1 MSGDVGTGGAD
12 GRAALV
18 TGAGRGIGRA
28 IALRLARDGIAV
40 AVNYRGSAE
49 AAAEVVREIEAGGG
63 RAVALAADVAA
74 PGEAARLVADA
85 VAALGR
91 LDILVNNAGITR
103 DNLAIRLSED
113 DWDAVLT
120 TNLKGAF
127 LCAKAALR
135 PLLKA
140 RDRGRIISVTSVVG
154 LKGNAGQA
162 NYAAAK
168 AGLIGLTKSLAR
180 EVASRGITV
189 NAVAPGFITTE
200 MTAALPEDV
209 RAAALHEIPLGVF
222 GAPEDVAEAVAFL
235 ASPAARYITGQV
247 LSVDGGMAM

>member
-1 MSGDVGTGGAD
+1 MSAA
-12 GRAALV
+12 GRVALV
-18 TGAGRGIGRA
+18 TGGSRGIGQA

-49 AAAEVVREIEAGGG
+49 AAAETVQRIADAGG

-74 PGEAARLVADA
+74 AGEATKLVADT
-85 VAALGR
+85 VAHFGR

-103 DNLAIRLSED
+103 DNLAMRLSED

-127 LCAKAALR
+127 LCSKAALR
-135 PLLKA
+135 HLLKA
-140 RDRGRIISVTSVVG
+140 RESGRIISISSVVG
-154 LKGNAGQA
+154 LSGNAGQA

-168 AGLIGLTKSLAR
+168 AGLIGLTKSLAK
-180 EVASRGITV
+180 EIASRGITV
-189 NAVAPGFITTE
+189 NAVAPGFIRTD
-200 MTAALPEDV
+200 MTAALPADV
-209 RAAALHEIPLGVF
+209 QEATRKIIPLGFF
-222 GAPEDVAEAVAFL
+222 GEPADVAETVAFL

-247 LSVDGGMAM
+247 ISVDGGMAM

>member
-1 MSGDVGTGGAD
+1 MSGSA
-12 GRAALV
+12 GRVALV
-18 TGAGRGIGRA
+18 TGGARGIGQA
-28 IALRLARDGIAV
+28 IALRLAQDGIAV

-49 AAAEVVREIEAGGG
+49 AAAETVAQITAAGG
-63 RAVALAADVAA
+63 RAIALAGDVAVTDQ
-74 PGEAARLVADA
+74 AAKLIADTVAGF
-85 VAALGR
+85 GR

-103 DNLAIRLSED
+103 DNLAMRMSED

-140 RDRGRIISVTSVVG
+140 RESGRIISISSVVG
-154 LKGNAGQA
+154 IMGNAGQV
-162 NYAAAK
+162 NYSAAK

-189 NAVAPGFITTE
+189 NAVAPGFIRTD
-200 MTAALPEDV
+200 MTAALG
-209 RAAALHEIPLGVF
+209 HEVQEGILKTIPLGYL
-222 GAPEDVAEAVAFL
+222 GEPTDIADAVAFL

-247 LSVDGGMAM
+247 ISVNGGMAM

>member
-1 MSGDVGTGGAD
+1 MSTGSA

-18 TGAGRGIGRA
+18 TGGGRGIGQA
-28 IALRLARDGIAV
+28 IALRLAQDGIGV

-49 AAAEVVREIEAGGG
+49 AAAQTVQRIEEAGGK
-63 RAVALAADVAA
+63 AIALAGDVSNA
-74 PGEAARLVADA
+74 ADA
-85 VAALGR
+85 AKLITDTAAHFGR

-103 DNLAIRLSED
+103 DNLAMRMSEE

-127 LCAKAALR
+127 LCSKAALR
-135 PLLKA
+135 HLLRA
-140 RDRGRIISVTSVVG
+140 RDAGRIISISSVVG
-154 LKGNAGQA
+154 ILGNAGQA

-168 AGLIGLTKSLAR
+168 AGLIGLTKSLAK
-180 EVASRGITV
+180 EIASRGVTV
-189 NAVAPGFITTE
+189 NAVAPGFITTDMTSALSADVQE
-200 MTAALPEDV
+200 MAMKA
-209 RAAALHEIPLGVF
+209 IPLGSF
-222 GAPEDVAEAVAFL
+222 GTPADIAEAVAFL

>member
-1 MSGDVGTGGAD
+1 MSGSA
-12 GRAALV
+12 GRVALV
-18 TGAGRGIGRA
+18 TGGAKGIGQA
-28 IALRLARDGIAV
+28 IALRLAQDGIAV

-49 AAAEVVREIEAGGG
+49 AAAETVRQITAAGG
-63 RAVALAADVAA
+63 RAIALAGDVAA
-74 PGEAARLVADA
+74 APEAAKLVADT
-85 VAALGR
+85 VAEFGR

-103 DNLAIRLSED
+103 DNLAMRMSED

-140 RDRGRIISVTSVVG
+140 RESGRIISISSVVG
-154 LKGNAGQA
+154 IMGNAGQV
-162 NYAAAK
+162 NYSSAK
-168 AGLIGLTKSLAR
+168 AGLIGMTKSLAR

-189 NAVAPGFITTE
+189 NAVAPGFIRTD
-200 MTAALPEDV
+200 MTAALGSEV
-209 RAAALHEIPLGVF
+209 QEGILKTIPLGYL
-222 GAPEDVAEAVAFL
+222 GEPTDIADAVAFL

-247 LSVDGGMAM
+247 ISVDGGMAM